1 MGIMKRNHS
10 TLLLLGT
17 LLLPAAAAMCPAA
30 AAPPYDAAYPA
41 PAEDRDPAATRT
53 LAPYFSVHGTQTG
66 EGLGLVNT
74 KVAVQVTGT
83 LADVVVEQTYTNRG
97 TAPIEAEYLF
107 PASTRAAVHGMEM
120 KIGDRQI
127 NAVIQEKA
135 KAAAIY
141 AAAKTEKKTAAL
153 LEQKRPNVFQMQVA
167 NIGPG
172 ETVAVTLHY
181 SETISSTD
189 RVYEFVFP
197 TVVGPRYSITP
208 ANSPEGKADAWV
220 SNPYLNAKSPDGAA
234 PAAPQAPGFEINVR
248 VRAGMPVQS
257 MTCPTH
263 ETAISYPDAG
273 TASIALK
280 PGTAAT
286 AGDRDFVL
294 RYQLADRKVSSGLLL
309 HRGEKENYFWLT
321 LQPPA
326 RIAPTDI
333 PPREYLFIVDVS
345 GSMNGFPLE
354 TAKDLVRNLIGG
366 MGPADSFNI
375 MLFAGAANVL
385 SPTPLPAD
393 AANLQRAL
401 NLIDGQGAGGGTNL
415 LPALES
421 AFALPGDENRSR
433 SIVLITDGFVDCEKK
448 SFDIVRKGLGK
459 ANFFAFGIGSSVNR
473 FLIEGLARAGR
484 GEPFVVLDQAGCA
497 PAAKRFKHY
506 IDAPVLTD
514 VKVEFDGVETS
525 AMEPW
530 SVPDVFAERPV
541 ELFGKW
547 TGEPRGKIRVRGLAG
562 REPVSFEFDLA
573 TAAAQG
579 TDNPALGTLWARQR
593 VQRLGDDFTLDAGND
608 DIKNEITALGL
619 KHHLLTEFTS
629 FVAVDETPRPQLA
642 DAQRVTQPLPL
653 PQGVSPAAVGGGTAG
668 TVPEP
673 GGLLLI
679 MIAAIAVLSGRVR
692 SKIG

>member
-1 MGIMKRNHS
+1 MPGRRMGIMKRNHS

-17 LLLPAAAAMCPAA
+17 LLLPPAA
-30 AAPPYDAAYPA
+30 SAAGPNA
-41 PAEDRDPAATRT
+41 AEDRDASASRT
-53 LAPYFSVHGTQTG
+53 LAPYFSVSGNPAG
-66 EGLGLVNT
+66 PGLGLVKTN
-74 KVAVQVTGT
+74 VAVQVTGT
-83 LADVVVEQTYTNRG
+83 LADVVVEQIYTNRG
-97 TAPIEAEYLF
+97 TAPIEAEYVF

-120 KIGDRQI
+120 KVGERRIS
-127 NAVIQEKA
+127 AVIQEKA

-141 AAAKTEKKTAAL
+141 AAAKSEKKTAAL
-153 LEQKRPNVFQMQVA
+153 LEQKRPNVFRMQVA
-167 NIGPG
+167 NIAPG
-172 ETVAVTLHY
+172 DTVAVTLHY
-181 SETISSTD
+181 SETVSSTA

-197 TVVGPRYSITP
+197 TVVGPRYSVTP
-208 ANSPEGKADAWV
+208 VDSPEGKADAWV
-220 SNPYLNAKSPDGAA
+220 GNPYLNPARPAGSDPDAA
-234 PAAPQAPGFEINVR
+234 AAPQAPEFAINVR

-257 MTCPTH
+257 MACPTH
-263 ETAISYPDAG
+263 ETDISYPDAG
-273 TASIALK
+273 TTTLALK

-286 AGDRDFVL
+286 AGNRDFVL

-309 HRGEKENYFWLT
+309 HRGEKENFFWLT
-321 LQPPA
+321 MQPPA

-345 GSMNGFPLE
+345 GSMNGFPLD
-354 TAKDLVRNLIGG
+354 TAKNLMRGLIGG
-366 MGPADSFNI
+366 MGPADSFNV

-385 SPTPLPAD
+385 SPNPLPAD

-401 NLIDGQGAGGGTNL
+401 DLIDGQGAGGGTNL
-415 LPALES
+415 LPALEK

-433 SIVLITDGFVDCEKK
+433 SIVLITDGFVDCERK
-448 SFDIVRKGLGK
+448 SFEIVRKGLGK

-484 GEPFVVLDQAGCA
+484 GEPFVVLDQAACA
-497 PAAKRFKHY
+497 PAAKRFKEY

-547 TGEPRGKIRVRGLAG
+547 SGEPRGKIRVSGIAG

-579 TDNPALGTLWARQR
+579 TDNPALATLWARQR
-593 VQRLGDDFTLDAGND
+593 VQRLGDDFELDHGNG

-619 KHHLLTEFTS
+619 NYHLLTEFTS
-629 FVAVDETPRPQLA
+629 FVAVDETPRPELA
-642 DAQRVTQPLPL
+642 DARHVTQPLPL
-653 PQGVSPAAVGGGTAG
+653 PQGVSPTAVGGGTAG

-679 MIAAIAVLSGRVR
+679 LIAAIAVLSGRVR
-692 SKIG
+692 PRTY